1 MKNILKEK
9 DIQSFFVFGNSL
21 IFLQNKN
28 IFQDGKLILID
39 IESFGVKNEFAFFH
53 KQENENLVSIQLN
66 QKNELIKHN
75 YPIDAEICF
84 ENQAFL
90 GLNYDRLTKTY
101 EYFNY
106 NLLDQKIKKIN
117 NINSKS
123 IHHKVC
129 LPYIFYKTK
138 NQSDIGNFHLPT
150 ETTLWQ
156 YAIADLGA
164 EKVSKI
170 LGVFGQTLVVV
181 GYIREYTYMLLGLDV
196 QSGQVLWKHEEIFA
210 AELHG
215 KVHPVKLSCI
225 YADSGTGK
233 VILFEAGVYSE
244 FEGSSGNILKWINI
258 FKSPL
263 SFGKYKMDAY
273 AFDICDADEEYIYF
287 RTSVPGYGMYSGA
300 GIFNRKTDQLEFLD
314 VILSENGRPIS
325 IGPQKVKATKEKF
338 YVLDNQNTLHIY
350 DRE

>member
-1 MKNILKEK
+1 M
-9 DIQSFFVFGNSL
+9 GSL
-21 IFLQNKN
+21 YVVLFSDYAFLINETLFKRFDFRFNPIYLSEDTIF
-28 IFQDGKLILID
+28 
-39 IESFGVKNEFAFFH
+39 VKNELSFDR
-53 KQENENLVSIQLN
+53 KKYS
-66 QKNELIKHN
+66 
-75 YPIDAEICF
+75 Y
-84 ENQAFL
+84 FL
-90 GLNYDRLTKTY
+90 YDH
-101 EYFNY
+101 
-106 NLLDQKIKKIN
+106 
-117 NINSKS
+117 INSKVS
-123 IHHKVC
+123 YYSKE
-129 LPYIFYKTK
+129 FYFIGHPLLVFNQLYLVKEDKKTICNLEIK
-138 NQSDIGNFHLPT
+138 T

-156 YAIADLGA
+156 YSVIELGA

-196 QSGQVLWKHEEIFA
+196 QSGQLLWKHEEVFA

-225 YADSGTGK
+225 YADTETGK
-233 VILFEAGVYSE
+233 LILFEGGVYAE
-244 FEGSSGNILKWINI
+244 FEGSTGNILKWINI

-263 SFGKYKMDAY
+263 SFGKYQMDTH

-350 DRE
+350 ERE

>member
-129 LPYIFYKTK
+129 FPYIFYKTK
-138 NQSDIGNFHLPT
+138 NQSNIGNFHLPT
-150 ETTLWQ
+150 ETTLW
-156 YAIADLGA
+156 
-164 EKVSKI
+164 
-170 LGVFGQTLVVV
+170 
-181 GYIREYTYMLLGLDV
+181 
-196 QSGQVLWKHEEIFA
+196 
-210 AELHG
+210 
-215 KVHPVKLSCI
+215 
-225 YADSGTGK
+225 
-233 VILFEAGVYSE
+233 
-244 FEGSSGNILKWINI
+244 
-258 FKSPL
+258 
-263 SFGKYKMDAY
+263 
-273 AFDICDADEEYIYF
+273 
-287 RTSVPGYGMYSGA
+287 
-300 GIFNRKTDQLEFLD
+300 
-314 VILSENGRPIS
+314 
-325 IGPQKVKATKEKF
+325 
-338 YVLDNQNTLHIY
+338 
-350 DRE
+350 